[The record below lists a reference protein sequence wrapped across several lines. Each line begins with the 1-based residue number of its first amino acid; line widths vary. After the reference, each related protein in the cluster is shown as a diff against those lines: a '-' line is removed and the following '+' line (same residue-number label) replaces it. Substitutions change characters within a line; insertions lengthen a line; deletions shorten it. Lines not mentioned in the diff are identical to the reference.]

1 MRALKTQPSLTAV
14 KQSRKAVRVFMFM
27 DTNCQVFLCQGMNL
41 QVMYFIILSI
51 MYVLAQ
57 REVYFV
63 SAAHVLIQRIW
74 LGLTMATKVA
84 KL

>member
-1 MRALKTQPSLTAV
+1 MYMRALKTQPSLTAV
-14 KQSRKAVRVFMFM
+14 KQSRKAVRVIMFM
-27 DTNCQVFLCQGMNL
+27 VQVFLCWGMNL
-41 QVMYFIILSI
+41 HVMYFIILSI